1 MTVELL
7 RNRLFENLSQ
17 ALPQYNVLM
26 VTDRDSEKL
35 LDATRKE
42 NGVVIWLSKT
52 TNRVLTSRV
61 FGGSVFNIEFG
72 CFVETNPT
80 IPGTPEYNDVVDAVI
95 KAVNE
100 MQADERG
107 DYFSVYKAEE
117 FDELQGNGL
126 LTIYHP
132 YEI

>member
-7 RNRLFENLSQ
+7 RKRLFENLAQ
-17 ALPQYNVLM
+17 ALPQYPVLM

-35 LDATRKE
+35 LDVTRKAH
-42 NGVVIWLSKT
+42 GVVIWLSKT

-61 FGGSVFNIEFG
+61 FSGSVFNIEFG
-72 CFVETNPT
+72 CFIETNPT
-80 IPGTPEYNDVVDAVI
+80 FPGVPEYNDVVDSVI

-100 MQADERG
+100 MEADERG
-107 DYFSVYKAEE
+107 DYFSVYKTEE

-126 LTIYHP
+126 LTIYHT